1 MSATVLPLF
10 AELMH
15 ARSAALRVAE
25 QEAVE
30 RWERRIPAALAAW
43 HVDLD
48 PAERRFVLYRRDPN
62 LATLPNRS
70 FYAALDE
77 AWLIAAY
84 YELLPVA
91 ELERFYA
98 RRLAF
103 LPPWHRNDGR
113 LTHW

>member
-10 AELMH
+10 AELVH
-15 ARSAALRVAE
+15 TRVAARQLAH
-25 QEAVE
+25 QETIE

-43 HVDLD
+43 HVDYD

-77 AWLIAAY
+77 AWRTAAY

-103 LPPWHRNDGR
+103 LPPWHRRDGR
-113 LTHW
+113 LTRG